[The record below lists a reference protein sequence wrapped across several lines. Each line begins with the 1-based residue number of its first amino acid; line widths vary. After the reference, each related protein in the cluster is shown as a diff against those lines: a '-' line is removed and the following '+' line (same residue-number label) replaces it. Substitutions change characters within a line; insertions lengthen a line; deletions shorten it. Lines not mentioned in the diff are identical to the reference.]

1 MNSMAVT
8 YTDKAKR
15 RRKTN
20 ERRQNIY
27 SGTEYDWDS
36 NFPPI
41 EEPPIW
47 PPDYSAWPQTPT
59 QTSSQLV
66 SQIQQMVPTQAPIQG
81 PYQVPAAMTTQ
92 NGPPYSPLKVTPNK
106 GSQSGKW
113 QNPLKTHQDAM
124 HLPLRLEDMDVRNAS
139 RVCSP
144 GPPLGRNP
152 LFRNCLIIGDSIS
165 LGYLTTV
172 KSELQGLCQVQHAP
186 FAKGSGAV
194 DSRYGV
200 KCLSMILATTAL
212 EPTNYDAIVFNFGM
226 HDIDYS
232 KVFPEEF
239 VPLEEYSD
247 NLVKIKDILFQTGA
261 QVAFALTTPVPV
273 AGRRHRRVVK
283 YNTEARRVMEEDS
296 KVEIADLYSAVTHV
310 CGEPPYSTCSIMKR
324 PKDVHFNPQGNR
336 MLGVLVAATLRKLLS
351 KAKPRGHFTPPKAR
365 ELSAREGLAS
375 SYFHD
380 DTSFCPDM
388 VTRCPARSTCSE
400 DLLSLTGYGCCMEA
414 DAVICPDSWH
424 CCPRGSHC
432 SPSCNFRSCKCLSL
446 SSSPSSAKLP
456 NEEKK
461 KEADVNKMNT
471 GSFLGSKFAKDKP
484 DKPEKLVPPAK
495 TKKQGH
501 VSMKHLKADG
511 EKDGNKTEK
520 RLRKHKKMK
529 KISGRKSINHHR
541 KKTMDVHIHDKMQHK
556 IHMKDRNNTK
566 EKIDRKL
573 HNKDKLKKTK
583 KKEPILWNGME
594 AARTMHENIIK
605 AHPTHRK
612 TNYHAATKQ
621 HWVTQFGKGLGLTK
635 GHKPNIK
642 FVLTWGNRKH
652 QNLSYRSN
660 GKQNLKSGK
669 HISMKEE
676 LKHLIIKHRQDLR
689 ARLKLLRGKAPCI
702 LKDRRTTRKKGKTKS
717 SHRHKS
723 GNKQKLRLHMHE
735 KFTKTTSRVIH
746 QRTSKLKHFR
756 DKSSA
761 KLAKSINVLTISKS
775 GKENVMT
782 KEAVDK
788 VRKENKKSKNSIL
801 LGGKNDET
809 FNNMDF
815 HGLRQ
820 ISSEKA
826 LVKENIF
833 QESNRAKSTE
843 NDSNKSKNYTSGTK
857 ITIND
862 IDSVGQSSSGRLRN
876 SANTISLKNNLTIG
890 SNALSQN
897 ASFKRKKSQST
908 IGKEREKEDP
918 AINNISADGFEDYSP
933 GGSVASQ
940 DELSG
945 DTSGFVLTSSPGK
958 MNDRALNQRIIGA
971 ASRSGFVPL
980 SSLMAEYGGYSGDSE
995 GSADLNDEES
1005 LIEPDATAWNATEK
1019 MEEDAESHSA
1029 TSNSGIAQTRR
1040 SFAESGDGFAVSSS
1054 ANEVQGNNSSR
1065 SRNERERLD
1074 EETKTS
1080 GDMSGS
1086 GSAQGKQFLTEP
1098 DGELTA
1104 QSSETNR
1111 SHDSTEVQNSTK
1123 QISTGHNVNS
1133 STDRDVSEGSLAA
1146 RSLGNTSLPSDDE
1159 SASSDYD
1166 NDDPIRLLN
1175 SDQGFDEG
1183 GSGLKSEDL
1192 SSFDSTHHAD
1202 HDRYLSS
1209 PVDKGKGFHRDLVVS
1224 GSGVE
1229 RLTTSYGNGFHFEE
1243 ENEDGDNQLIPENED
1258 FHFGADSLLCVI
1270 SPDCK
1275 T

>member
-1 MNSMAVT
+1 MFLWFQ
-8 YTDKAKR
+8 
-15 RRKTN
+15 
-20 ERRQNIY
+20 RQNIY

-81 PYQVPAAMTTQ
+81 PYQVPEAMTTQ
-92 NGPPYSPLKVTPNK
+92 NGPPYSLLKVTPNK
-106 GSQSGKW
+106 GPHTGIYSGSQSGKW
-113 QNPLKTHQDAM
+113 QNPLKTHQDAK

-283 YNTEARRVMEEDS
+283 YNMEARRVMEEDS

-400 DLLSLTGYGCCMEA
+400 DLLSLTGYGCCMKA

-446 SSSPSSAKLP
+446 SSSPSSSKLP
-456 NEEKK
+456 IEEKK

-471 GSFLGSKFAKDKP
+471 GSFLGSKIAKDKP

-501 VSMKHLKADG
+501 VSTKHLKSDG

-529 KISGRKSINHHR
+529 KMSGRKSRNHHR
-541 KKTMDVHIHDKMQHK
+541 ERTMDEHIHDKMQHK
-556 IHMKDRNNTK
+556 IHMKDRKNTK

-573 HNKDKLKKTK
+573 HHKDKLKKTK
-583 KKEPILWNGME
+583 KKQHFLWNGME

-621 HWVTQFGKGLGLTK
+621 HWVTQFGKGLGLAK

-642 FVLTWGNRKH
+642 FALTWGNRKH

-669 HISMKEE
+669 HISMKDE
-676 LKHLIIKHRQDLR
+676 LKHLIMKHRQDLR
-689 ARLKLLRGKAPCI
+689 SRLKLIRGKAPCI

-761 KLAKSINVLTISKS
+761 KLAKSINALTIISS

-788 VRKENKKSKNSIL
+788 VTKENKKSKNSIL

-809 FNNMDF
+809 FNNMHF

-820 ISSEKA
+820 ISSEKELA
-826 LVKENIF
+826 KENVF
-833 QESNRAKSTE
+833 QKSNRAKSTE
-843 NDSNKSKNYTSGTK
+843 NDSNTSKNYSTETK

-862 IDSVGQSSSGRLRN
+862 TDNVGQSLSGRLRN
-876 SANTISLKNNLTIG
+876 STNIISSKNNLTIG
-890 SNALSQN
+890 SNAPSQN
-897 ASFKRKKSQST
+897 ASFKLKKSLST
-908 IGKEREKEDP
+908 IGKEMEKEDP

-945 DTSGFVLTSSPGK
+945 DTSGFVLTSSPGE

-971 ASRSGFVPL
+971 ASRSGLVPL
-980 SSLMAEYGGYSGDSE
+980 SSLMAEYGGYSGDTE
-995 GSADLNDEES
+995 ESADLNDEES

-1019 MEEDAESHSA
+1019 MEEDAETHSA
-1029 TSNSGIAQTRR
+1029 TSNSGIAQARGL
-1040 SFAESGDGFAVSSS
+1040 FAESQAGDGFAVSSS
-1054 ANEVQGNNSSR
+1054 ANEVQGNDSSR
-1065 SRNERERLD
+1065 SRNGRERLD

-1086 GSAQGKQFLTEP
+1086 GSAQGKQFLIEP
-1098 DGELTA
+1098 GGELTV
-1104 QSSETNR
+1104 QSSETTR

-1192 SSFDSTHHAD
+1192 STLDSTHRAH
-1202 HDRYLSS
+1202 HGRYLSS
-1209 PVDKGKGFHRDLVVS
+1209 PVDNGSGFHRDLEVS

-1229 RLTTSYGNGFHFEE
+1229 RLTTSYGNGFHFEG
-1243 ENEDGDNQLIPENED
+1243 ENEDGDDQLIPESED